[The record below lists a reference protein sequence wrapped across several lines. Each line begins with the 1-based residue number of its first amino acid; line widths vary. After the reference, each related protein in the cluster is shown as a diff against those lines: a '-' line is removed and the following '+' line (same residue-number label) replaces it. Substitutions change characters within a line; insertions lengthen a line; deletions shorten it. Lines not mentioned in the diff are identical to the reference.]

1 MRIVYNYATMRK
13 FISITF
19 LVVLLALIPSLKPQ
33 FDVKASS
40 VSASAL
46 IDWMN
51 SLRVAN
57 GYSAM
62 VRDSLLDSSA
72 ASAAYAMAASG
83 CGHPGGKMERIAATG
98 YGGGATF
105 FATENI
111 ACATSADLS
120 WFAQY
125 NVWGD
130 PIHQLP
136 ATDAQ
141 YTHVGAFAYTASD
154 GVTYYVMHAAS
165 DPAGSSSRPSSNAS
179 ANTPVPTVQLVE
191 PVVTATPQDDGSI
204 VHTVKYGQTLYTI
217 AVWYGVTIDQIKT
230 LNALTS
236 NNIYE
241 GQTLIIRQAPSMT
254 MTPTVTATI
263 QRPTRT
269 PTHTKIPTTPAPTF
283 TPSPTPKPGFMESL
297 PRIDRQWLGL
307 GLLVISAVGFFI
319 VLVINFLKPL
329 RKK

>member
-1 MRIVYNYATMRK
+1 MRK
-13 FISITF
+13 FILTTF
-19 LVVLLALIPSLKPQ
+19 IVILLALIPSVKPQ
-33 FDVKASS
+33 YDVKAQT
-40 VSASAL
+40 VSASDL

-51 SLRVAN
+51 GLRQAN
-57 GYSAM
+57 GYSPM

-72 ASAAYAMAASG
+72 ASAAYAMAANG

-111 ACATSADLS
+111 ACANSADLG

-125 NVWGD
+125 DVWGD
-130 PIHQLP
+130 PEHQYP

-154 GVTYYVMHAAS
+154 GVTYYVLHAAS
-165 DPAGSSSRPSSNAS
+165 YPGSSSSSGSSSS
-179 ANTPVPTVQLVE
+179 AAVNTPAPTVQQVE
-191 PVVTATPQDDGSI
+191 PVYTVTPQEDGSI
-204 VHTVKYGQTLYTI
+204 VHTVRYGQTLYTI

-230 LNALTS
+230 LNGLTD

-241 GQTLIIRQAPSMT
+241 GEKLIIHQAPSIT
-254 MTPTVTATI
+254 MTPTITPTI
-263 QRPTRT
+263 SRPTRT
-269 PTHTKIPTTPAPTF
+269 PTNTKVPTTPAPVLT
-283 TPSPTPKPGFMESL
+283 PTPTPQPGLLDSL
-297 PRIDRQWLGL
+297 PTIDRQWLGL
-307 GLLVISAVGFFI
+307 GLLVISATGFFI
-319 VLVINFLKPL
+319 VLLISFLKPL

>member
-1 MRIVYNYATMRK
+1 MYNYATMRK
-13 FISITF
+13 FILITL
-19 LVVLLALIPSLKPQ
+19 LVILLAIVPSLKPQ
-33 FDVKASS
+33 YDVKASA
-40 VSASAL
+40 VSASEL

-51 SLRVAN
+51 GLRVAN
-57 GYSAM
+57 GYSLM

-72 ASAAYAMAASG
+72 ASAAYAMAANG

-125 NVWGD
+125 DVWGD
-130 PIHQLP
+130 PEHQLP

-165 DPAGSSSRPSSNAS
+165 DPYGSSSGSTAGAS
-179 ANTPVPTVQLVE
+179 ASTPVPTLQLVE
-191 PVVTATPQDDGSI
+191 PVVTATPLEDGSI

-241 GQTLIIRQAPSMT
+241 GQQLIIRQAPSMT

-263 QRPTRT
+263 MRPTRT
-269 PTHTKIPTTPAPTF
+269 PTNTKVPATPAPTV
-283 TPSPTPKPGFMESL
+283 TPSPTPKPSLLDSL
-297 PRIDRQWLGL
+297 PKIDRQWLGL

-319 VLVINFLKPL
+319 ILVINFLKPL